1 MPVIRRRPARPPARR
16 PVATRPVGDV
26 VDSLTPHLYLPT
38 PNRPLRAKMR
48 HLLAET
54 KVVPHHHEWPQLTFS
69 LNGVCRLSTDDGT
82 FIVPPSRAVWVPAGM
97 SHSITVVEDADL
109 HTLYLHHDA
118 APQQAPWQSCVV
130 IEVTELMRALV
141 LGLDTHSDAQLDQLE
156 PARRHTLLQR
166 ERLIQPLLCDELL
179 QAPQIRM
186 GVPLP
191 ARDGGDKRL
200 RALCEAVL
208 RAPGERATLAEWS
221 ASVGAS
227 ERTVARLFREQ
238 LGLSYQQWR
247 QQATLAHALPL
258 LARGQPVSQVAAA
271 SGYAS
276 ESAFTAMFRAAMG
289 QPPSH
294 FSGKAR
300 KPPDPS

>member
-1 MPVIRRRPARPPARR
+1 MPTPPRRPARSTSR
-16 PVATRPVGDV
+16 PVSLRPVGDL

-38 PNRPLRAKMR
+38 PERPLRAKMR
-48 HLLAET
+48 HLQAET

-97 SHSITVVEDADL
+97 SHSINVVD
-109 HTLYLHHDA
+109 DA
-118 APQQAPWQSCVV
+118 APQQAPWQGCVV
-130 IEVTELMRALV
+130 IEVSELMRALV
-141 LGLDTHSDAQLDQLE
+141 LGLDTHSDAQLNQVE
-156 PARRHTLLQR
+156 PLRQQALLQR
-166 ERLIQPLLCDELL
+166 ERLIQPLLCDELR

-191 ARDGGDKRL
+191 PRDSGDKRL

-247 QQATLAHALPL
+247 QQATLAYALPL
-258 LARGQPVSQVAAA
+258 LARGQPVSLVAAA

-300 KPPDPS
+300 NSAGLV

>member
-1 MPVIRRRPARPPARR
+1 MPTARHRPARSTSR
-16 PVATRPVGDV
+16 PVAVRPLGDV

-38 PNRPLRAKMR
+38 ADRPLRAKMR
-48 HLLAET
+48 HLQAET

-97 SHSITVVEDADL
+97 SHSINVVEDADL
-109 HTLYLHHDA
+109 HTLYLHHNA
-118 APQQAPWQSCVV
+118 APQHAPWQGCVV

-141 LGLDTHSDAQLDQLE
+141 LGLDTHSDAQLSQVE
-156 PARRHTLLQR
+156 PLRQQALLQR

-191 ARDGGDKRL
+191 PRDGGDKRL

-247 QQATLAHALPL
+247 QQATLAYALPL
-258 LARGQPVSQVAAA
+258 LARGQPVSRVAAA

-300 KPPDPS
+300 TSAGTA

>member
-1 MPVIRRRPARPPARR
+1 
-16 PVATRPVGDV
+16 
-26 VDSLTPHLYLPT
+26 
-38 PNRPLRAKMR
+38 
-48 HLLAET
+48 
-54 KVVPHHHEWPQLTFS
+54 
-69 LNGVCRLSTDDGT
+69 
-82 FIVPPSRAVWVPAGM
+82 
-97 SHSITVVEDADL
+97 
-109 HTLYLHHDA
+109 
-118 APQQAPWQSCVV
+118 
-130 IEVTELMRALV
+130 MRALV
-141 LGLDTHSDAQLDQLE
+141 LGLDTHSDAQLSHVE
-156 PARRHTLLQR
+156 PLRQQALLQR

-191 ARDGGDKRL
+191 PRDGGDKRL

-247 QQATLAHALPL
+247 QQATLAYALPL

-294 FSGKAR
+294 FSGRAR
-300 KPPDPS
+300 SSAAPA